1 MLHVQR
7 SPCFDD
13 YFSLVSNPRQPQL
26 KVTTGQLRLS
36 HLDFSSQICQIIF
49 RDFQNKTM
57 AGRNPL
63 KDKLEDEELD
73 LSMMQLTDVPVRV
86 GLEDEED

>member
-1 MLHVQR
+1 
-7 SPCFDD
+7 
-13 YFSLVSNPRQPQL
+13 
-26 KVTTGQLRLS
+26 
-36 HLDFSSQICQIIF
+36 
-49 RDFQNKTM
+49 M

-86 GLEDEED
+86 GLEDEEANLLIKPYLNQWLIFLFHNQSKSVFQVLDQIGQYCTELCHLLLSHRIS

>member
-1 MLHVQR
+1 
-7 SPCFDD
+7 
-13 YFSLVSNPRQPQL
+13 
-26 KVTTGQLRLS
+26 
-36 HLDFSSQICQIIF
+36 
-49 RDFQNKTM
+49 M